1 MVSNFPL
8 ASTREAYGKALLEL
22 GRENPDIVVVGGDLN
37 VSTFVHLFA
46 REFPERFFD
55 FGPAEQNMMSVAAG
69 LASSGKIPFVSTF
82 VVFGTSRPFDQI
94 RVGISQPHLGVK
106 IVCSHAGIMTGED
119 GMSAHGIEDLALM
132 SSLPGFTVVAPCDSV
147 ETAQAV
153 RAIAEIP
160 GPAYMRLY
168 RPPVP
173 VVHGE
178 DCVFTLGRAERMR
191 DGPDVTIVATGSMV
205 APALQAADELLTEGV
220 RCRVLNMHTLR
231 PADEEA
237 IVEAA
242 RETGALVT
250 AEEHLAHGGLAG
262 TVAEVLA
269 RRAPAPLE
277 VVALR
282 GYTESGSPA
291 DLLEKCGLTYRDIK
305 QAVKRALARK

>member
-1 MVSNFPL
+1 MAPSLPL

-22 GRENPDIVVVGGDLN
+22 GRENQDIVVVGGDLN

-46 REFPERFFD
+46 QEFPDRFFD

-82 VVFGTSRPFDQI
+82 AVFGTSRPFDQL
-94 RVGISQPHLGVK
+94 RVGIAQPKLGVK
-106 IVCSHAGIMTGED
+106 IVCTHAGIITGED

-132 SSLPGFTVVAPCDSV
+132 SSLPGFTVVAPCDAI

-168 RPPVP
+168 RANLP
-173 VVHGE
+173 VVHG
-178 DCVFTLGRAERMR
+178 DDYVFTLGRAEKMR
-191 DGPDVTIVATGSMV
+191 DGSDATIVAIGSMV
-205 APALQAADELLTEGV
+205 ATALQVAEELAVEGIQ
-220 RCRVLNMHTLR
+220 CRLLNMHTLR

-242 RETGALVT
+242 KETEALVT
-250 AEEHLAHGGLAG
+250 AEEHLAHGGLAS
-262 TVAEVLA
+262 TVAEVLG

-277 VVALR
+277 VVALQ
-282 GYTESGSPA
+282 GYAESGSPR
-291 DLLEKCGLTYRDIK
+291 DLLEKYGLTAKDVK
-305 QAVKRALARK
+305 EAVRRVLERK

>member
-1 MVSNFPL
+1 MAAKFSL

-37 VSTFVHLFA
+37 VSTFVYLFA
-46 REFPERFFD
+46 QEFPERFFD

-69 LASSGKIPFVSTF
+69 LASSGKVPFVSTF
-82 VVFGTSRPFDQI
+82 VVFGTSRPFDQM
-94 RVGISQPHLGVK
+94 RVGIAQPRLGVK
-106 IVCSHAGIMTGED
+106 IVCSHAGITTGED

-147 ETAQAV
+147 ETAKAV

-160 GPAYMRLY
+160 GPAYMRVY
-168 RPPVP
+168 RTNLP

-178 DCVFTLGRAERMR
+178 DYVFTLGRAEKMR
-191 DGPDVTIVATGSMV
+191 DGTDVTIIAIGSMV
-205 APALQAADELLTEGV
+205 AAALQAADELLTGGV

-231 PADEEA
+231 PVDEEA

-242 RETGALVT
+242 GETGALVT
-250 AEEHLAHGGLAG
+250 AEEHLRHGGLAS

-269 RRAPAPLE
+269 HRAPAPLE
-277 VVALR
+277 VVALQ
-282 GYTESGSPA
+282 GYAESGSPA
-291 DLLEKCGLTYRDIK
+291 DLLEKYGLTAGDIK
-305 QAVKRALARK
+305 KAVRRVLSRK